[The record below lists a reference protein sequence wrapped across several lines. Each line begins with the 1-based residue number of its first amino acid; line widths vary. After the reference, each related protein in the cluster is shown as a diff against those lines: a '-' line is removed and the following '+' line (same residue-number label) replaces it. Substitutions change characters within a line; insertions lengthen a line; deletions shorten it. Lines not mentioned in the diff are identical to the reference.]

1 MYSNLMFYYT
11 GEFATYLNFC
21 RSLKFEDKP
30 DYAYLRQLFR
40 NLFHKLGYTYDYVFD
55 WNTARIVRK
64 LVFCFSHIH
73 HQVCSHPFPS
83 TPSYHTT
90 ACWMWYGQHVVFS
103 PGFTGQRAQIVS
115 HGHAP
120 HLECQYPTL
129 VSCVLLSVCLPK
141 QLSQVQSSLFGAQT
155 VKLK

>member
-1 MYSNLMFYYT
+1 MIVLYIHVQQFYVYYT

-64 LVFCFSHIH
+64 LVG
-73 HQVCSHPFPS
+73 CSMG
-83 TPSYHTT
+83 
-90 ACWMWYGQHVVFS
+90 WMQYGQHAVFS
-103 PGFTGQRAQIVS
+103 PGFTGQRAQIMS
-115 HGHAP
+115 HDHDP
-120 HLECQYPTL
+120 HLECSNCQYQIL
-129 VSCVLLSVCLPK
+129 VSCVPLSVRLPK
-141 QLSQVQSSLFGAQT
+141 QLGQVQSSLFGAQT
-155 VKLK
+155 QLRLK

>member
-1 MYSNLMFYYT
+1 MIVLYIHVQQFYVYYT

-64 LVFCFSHIH
+64 LVGCSMGWM
-73 HQVCSHPFPS
+73 QYGLDVVWVGCSMGWMQCSHQDLQ
-83 TPSYHTT
+83 
-90 ACWMWYGQHVVFS
+90 AKRV
-103 PGFTGQRAQIVS
+103 QIMS
-115 HGHAP
+115 HDHAP
-120 HLECQYPTL
+120 HLECSNCQYQTL
-129 VSCVLLSVCLPK
+129 VSCVPLLVRLPK
-141 QLSQVQSSLFGAQT
+141 QLGSSSIFTVWSPDT
-155 VKLK
+155 VKLR